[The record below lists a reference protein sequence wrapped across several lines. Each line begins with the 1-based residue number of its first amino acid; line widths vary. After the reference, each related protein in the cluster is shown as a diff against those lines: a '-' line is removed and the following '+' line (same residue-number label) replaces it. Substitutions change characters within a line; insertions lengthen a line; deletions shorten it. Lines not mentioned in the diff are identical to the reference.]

1 MKKNRILA
9 LFGTLLFLVFIF
21 ANNADAQTPSVC
33 SGKPWYVPSIADPS
47 AGKCPEGETQVPQ
60 VASGCPSGMDL
71 VGCGKAGLSANVP
84 VFGCCK
90 ALPSAGPQCTPPAER
105 KNTCAAASNDQ
116 SLSYECLPIAQE
128 PKCTSVGGTMQLA
141 GSAYPGCG
149 STDRCCVSSVCSAP
163 ATTPGTTDSAPKPV
177 PQTGSTAEW
186 NYGGNSGGLKL
197 VTCTKSGD
205 CTIQDMVQQGIYF
218 ADFLIGLSGALFL
231 IAFIW
236 GGTMY
241 LLSFGRDSWVTK
253 GRDAMVKSAI
263 GIVFI
268 MLAWTIVTYVA
279 SSLGYTK
286 I

>member
-1 MKKNRILA
+1 MRLPKLVISTVVLA
-9 LFGTLLFLVFIF
+9 SFVFVFIGNTLY
-21 ANNADAQTPSVC
+21 AADC
-33 SGKPWYVPSIADPS
+33 VPA
-47 AGKCPEGETQVPQ
+47 
-60 VASGCPSGMDL
+60 
-71 VGCGKAGLSANVP
+71 
-84 VFGCCK
+84 
-90 ALPSAGPQCTPPAER
+90 AER
-105 KNTCAAASNDQ
+105 KVECGGIAITDVSK
-116 SLSYECLPIAQE
+116 SYQCLPNSNE
-128 PKCTSVGGTMQLA
+128 PNISQTYKSQCEGLGGVYGEGANQFETCEGPLYACCMLPVCAEGGTSP
-141 GSAYPGCG
+141 GS
-149 STDRCCVSSVCSAP
+149 SNE
-163 ATTPGTTDSAPKPV
+163 PKPV

-186 NYGGNSGGLKL
+186 NYGGNSGGLQL
-197 VTCTKSGD
+197 VSCTKSGD